1 MVTGITG
8 ISFRSERNST
18 KKAGKKSNRSDI
30 DWTQYCKNSTKFT
43 SFRKILLNFHLF
55 EDKVRRK
62 GQV

>member
-1 MVTGITG
+1 MITGITG

-18 KKAGKKSNRSDI
+18 KKAGKNLIDI

-55 EDKVRRK
+55 EDKVKRK